1 MSILYEFT
9 KKSLVLHALP
19 SPADEGSPGAIFLE
33 IRKMYLAD
41 PGMQGYDDASVA
53 KLADAPDLGSVLTF
67 LNLVVPNLNFACYSG
82 DWDLERWES
91 DV

>member
-19 SPADEGSPGAIFLE
+19 SPADEGSPEAIFLE

-41 PGMQGYDDASVA
+41 AMMQD
-53 KLADAPDLGSVLTF
+53 
-67 LNLVVPNLNFACYSG
+67 
-82 DWDLERWES
+82 
-91 DV
+91 